1 MVGSISLAASLLLQ
15 LFPLQLSQSHHT
27 SSQYK
32 LFSIHVVINR
42 LGVCKGWK
50 RCPPWNTYNKLV
62 FSIQIRRLGNNL
74 CIIIPLEKWVYLNRQ
89 VLDEIIPVWKKGI
102 LNTVGRTNTCPLKG
116 SPGQYTVLAH
126 PATKAWL
133 KSALQPTTTH
143 YHLSLSFFTI
153 PTGLPGWKPVCP
165 TFSPTLKWRTAIG
178 PDFS

>member
-1 MVGSISLAASLLLQ
+1 MTLLSLFRLNNSSINLRYFVKDVHSYSYLIPFSQFVYLDRQVLDAIILPLTINKDNSRFLYGSISLAASLLLQ

-74 CIIIPLEKWVYLNRQ
+74 CIIIPLEK
-89 VLDEIIPVWKKGI
+89 
-102 LNTVGRTNTCPLKG
+102 
-116 SPGQYTVLAH
+116 
-126 PATKAWL
+126 
-133 KSALQPTTTH
+133 
-143 YHLSLSFFTI
+143 
-153 PTGLPGWKPVCP
+153 
-165 TFSPTLKWRTAIG
+165 
-178 PDFS
+178 